1 MPEQADPRPTFEDP
15 ESPVAGETA
24 TGYFMVLLFLESLGT
39 TELLVILVVALVFF
53 GPRKL
58 PEMTRK
64 FGKSLNE
71 FKRAGDEFK
80 RTWEREVALESVER
94 EAAIDRAM
102 VAEPDGAAAGENAYA
117 DTPPAPHDITAAAFA
132 PVQGA
137 NIARGARVE
146 TPAPP
151 ATAAAAAP
159 ETEETAGPQ
168 PSRKTDWL

>member
-1 MPEQADPRPTFEDP
+1 MF
-15 ESPVAGETA
+15 
-24 TGYFMVLLFLESLGT
+24 FLFLESLGT
-39 TELLVILVVALVFF
+39 TELLVILVVALVLF

-71 FKRAGDEFK
+71 FKRAGDDFK

-102 VAEPDGAAAGENAYA
+102 VGDAPDAAATAAQVGAGE
-117 DTPPAPHDITAAAFA
+117 DDTGRTPPARDITDAAYA

-137 NIARGARVE
+137 NVARGARGE
-146 TPAPP
+146 THAP
-151 ATAAAAAP
+151 ATADAAA
-159 ETEETAGPQ
+159 ELTEATAGQQQQQQ

>member
-1 MPEQADPRPTFEDP
+1 
-15 ESPVAGETA
+15 
-24 TGYFMVLLFLESLGT
+24 MVLLFLESLGT
-39 TELLVILVVALVFF
+39 TELLVILVVALVLF

-71 FKRAGDEFK
+71 FKRASDDFK
-80 RTWEREVALESVER
+80 RTWEREVALENVER

-102 VAEPDGAAAGENAYA
+102 VAEPQPQWSESEATGSVGTPEAAR
-117 DTPPAPHDITAAAFA
+117 DITEAAVA

-146 TPAPP
+146 PHAPALNV
-151 ATAAAAAP
+151 
-159 ETEETAGPQ
+159 EETGTAEQ

>member
-1 MPEQADPRPTFEDP
+1 MRL
-15 ESPVAGETA
+15 
-24 TGYFMVLLFLESLGT
+24 LLFLESLGT
-39 TELLVILVVALVFF
+39 TELLVILLVALVLF

-71 FKRAGDEFK
+71 FKRASDDFK
-80 RTWEREVALESVER
+80 RTWEREVALENVER

-102 VAEPDGAAAGENAYA
+102 VAEPQPEGFATEASIGGTRESAR
-117 DTPPAPHDITAAAFA
+117 DITEAAVA

-137 NIARGARVE
+137 NVARGAHVE
-146 TPAPP
+146 PPAPVN
-151 ATAAAAAP
+151 AAVNTVEP
-159 ETEETAGPQ
+159 ETTGAEQQ

>member
-1 MPEQADPRPTFEDP
+1 MI
-15 ESPVAGETA
+15 
-24 TGYFMVLLFLESLGT
+24 LLFLESLGT
-39 TELLVILVVALVFF
+39 TELLVILVLALVLF

-71 FKRAGDEFK
+71 FKRAGDDFK

-94 EAAIDRAM
+94 DAAIDRAM
-102 VAEPDGAAAGENAYA
+102 VAESPAPAQIPTGENRAGA
-117 DTPPAPHDITAAAFA
+117 PPPPARDITEAAYA

-146 TPAPP
+146 TG
-151 ATAAAAAP
+151 ATAAAESGAAF
-159 ETEETAGPQ
+159 ETEESAEQT
-168 PSRKTDWL
+168 PSRKADWL

>member
-1 MPEQADPRPTFEDP
+1 
-15 ESPVAGETA
+15 
-24 TGYFMVLLFLESLGT
+24 MVLLFLESLGT
-39 TELLVILVVALVFF
+39 TELLVILLVALVLF

-71 FKRAGDEFK
+71 FKRASDDFK
-80 RTWEREVALESVER
+80 RTWEREVAMESVER

-102 VAEPDGAAAGENAYA
+102 VAEPQPEAFAPEASIGGKP
-117 DTPPAPHDITAAAFA
+117 DTPARDITEAAVA

-137 NIARGARVE
+137 NIARGAHVE
-146 TPAPP
+146 TSAPAV
-151 ATAAAAAP
+151 ATVNADAP
-159 ETEETAGPQ
+159 ETTAEPQ

>member
-1 MPEQADPRPTFEDP
+1 
-15 ESPVAGETA
+15 
-24 TGYFMVLLFLESLGT
+24 MVLLFLESLGT
-39 TELLVILVVALVFF
+39 TELLVILVVALVLF

-71 FKRAGDEFK
+71 FKRASDDFK

-102 VAEPDGAAAGENAYA
+102 VAEPEPAGLKADERGADER
-117 DTPPAPHDITAAAFA
+117 PEHDITTAAFA

-137 NIARGARVE
+137 NVARGARLE
-146 TPAPP
+146 APVP
-151 ATAAAAAP
+151 GATTEANDSATAA
-159 ETEETAGPQ
+159 TEQ
-168 PSRKTDWL
+168 PASSRKTDWL

>member
-1 MPEQADPRPTFEDP
+1 
-15 ESPVAGETA
+15 
-24 TGYFMVLLFLESLGT
+24 MVLLFLESLGT
-39 TELLVILVVALVFF
+39 TELLVILVVALVLF

-102 VAEPDGAAAGENAYA
+102 VAEPNGGAAASGNADA
-117 DTPPAPHDITAAAFA
+117 DTPQEAPRDITAAAFA

-137 NIARGARVE
+137 NIARGARV
-146 TPAPP
+146 APP
-151 ATAAAAAP
+151 APANAAAALETEA
-159 ETEETAGPQ
+159 TEETPEHQ

>member
-1 MPEQADPRPTFEDP
+1 
-15 ESPVAGETA
+15 
-24 TGYFMVLLFLESLGT
+24 MVLLFLESLGT
-39 TELLVILVVALVFF
+39 TELLVILVVALVLF
-53 GPRKL
+53 GPRRL

-71 FKRAGDEFK
+71 FKRASDDFK

-102 VAEPDGAAAGENAYA
+102 VAEPHSEEFATEANIGGTPEAA
-117 DTPPAPHDITAAAFA
+117 HDITNAAVA

-137 NIARGARVE
+137 NIARGAHVE
-146 TPAPP
+146 TPA
-151 ATAAAAAP
+151 AIVNHGEEESAAA
-159 ETEETAGPQ
+159 EQ

>member
-1 MPEQADPRPTFEDP
+1 MR
-15 ESPVAGETA
+15 
-24 TGYFMVLLFLESLGT
+24 VLLFLESLGT
-39 TELLVILVVALVFF
+39 TELLVILVVALVLF
-53 GPRKL
+53 GPRRL

-71 FKRAGDEFK
+71 FKRASDDFK

-102 VAEPDGAAAGENAYA
+102 VAEPHAEGFVAEASIGGTRAAGME
-117 DTPPAPHDITAAAFA
+117 TPRDISQAAVA

-137 NIARGARVE
+137 NVARGSHVE
-146 TPAPP
+146 PHAPADAP
-151 ATAAAAAP
+151 AVNADEQ
-159 ETEETAGPQ
+159 ETLAEQ

>member
-1 MPEQADPRPTFEDP
+1 MF
-15 ESPVAGETA
+15 
-24 TGYFMVLLFLESLGT
+24 FLFLESLGT
-39 TELLVILVVALVFF
+39 TELLVILVVALVLF

-71 FKRAGDEFK
+71 FKRAGDDFK

-102 VAEPDGAAAGENAYA
+102 VGDAPAAAAGESQFGAGENAA
-117 DTPPAPHDITAAAFA
+117 AAESPRDITEAAYA

-137 NIARGARVE
+137 NVARGARVE
-146 TPAPP
+146 MPSTADDDAGMKATDATDATG
-151 ATAAAAAP
+151 ATAVEP
-159 ETEETAGPQ
+159 QPQ

>member
-1 MPEQADPRPTFEDP
+1 
-15 ESPVAGETA
+15 
-24 TGYFMVLLFLESLGT
+24 MVLLFLESLGT
-39 TELLVILVVALVFF
+39 TELLVILVVALVLF

-71 FKRAGDEFK
+71 FKRASDDFK

-102 VAEPDGAAAGENAYA
+102 VAEPQPEGFATEANIGGTPEAA
-117 DTPPAPHDITAAAFA
+117 HDIANAAVA

-137 NIARGARVE
+137 NIARGSHAE
-146 TPAPP
+146 TPAAAEVGADEPD
-151 ATAAAAAP
+151 TAA
-159 ETEETAGPQ
+159 EQQ

>member
-1 MPEQADPRPTFEDP
+1 
-15 ESPVAGETA
+15 
-24 TGYFMVLLFLESLGT
+24 MVLLFLESLGT
-39 TELLVILVVALVFF
+39 TELLLILLVALVLF

-71 FKRAGDEFK
+71 FKRASDDFK
-80 RTWEREVALESVER
+80 RTWEREVALENVNR

-102 VAEPDGAAAGENAYA
+102 VGEPQPESFASEANIGGEPEAAAR
-117 DTPPAPHDITAAAFA
+117 DITEAAVA

-137 NIARGARVE
+137 NIARGSHVE
-146 TPAPP
+146 TLAPSSS
-151 ATAAAAAP
+151 AVNADQTETAAA
-159 ETEETAGPQ
+159 TEQQ